1 MTHTLAAL
9 AVALLLTGTAVA
21 QQKPGKRSTGTK
33 TSAST
38 NSSSDAAQNSTS
50 GSNKQNQGTVAGTG
64 LTNDQYQTQAT
75 DNSTD
80 KPTKVDA
87 TSSVRTGPSSV
98 KARKKSPKSGN

>member
-1 MTHTLAAL
+1 MTHTLATL
-9 AVALLLTGTAVA
+9 VVALLLTGTAVA
-21 QQKPGKRSTGTK
+21 QQKPGKRSTGAK
-33 TSAST
+33 TPTTTSTSTDAASAS
-38 NSSSDAAQNSTS
+38 
-50 GSNKQNQGTVAGTG
+50 NKKEQGTVAGTG

-87 TSSVRTGPSSV
+87 ASSVRTGPSSV

>member
-1 MTHTLAAL
+1 MTHTLATL

-21 QQKPGKRSTGTK
+21 QQKPGKRSGGTK
-33 TSAST
+33 TSARA
-38 NSSSDAAQNSTS
+38 NLSSNADQNSTS
-50 GSNKQNQGTVAGTG
+50 GSNKQDKGPVAGTG

-87 TSSVRTGPSSV
+87 TSSVRTGPSPV
-98 KARKKSPKSGN
+98 KARKKSPKSAN